1 MEKEKFFR
9 ILKEMHMVC
18 EEVNEELK
26 ETDPN
31 SKLRYEVLQFSDL
44 ARDWDSVYKI
54 ADFYNNNWLGNKD
67 FMHIPNCQQV
77 LENCKQYPIIIAR
90 EEGEKDILGI
100 SAIKYDENTKDM
112 IDPYFPEED
121 AKYFSITGI
130 LVKRGTTHKG
140 MGKKIYEIAI
150 RGAHEYNKVYPDTR
164 IMCVIDCRN
173 NHSLRALSTAV
184 ENINAGGKVGE
195 NRMLPA
201 NIVGY
206 YELRNPE
213 DGKLEEAPTLVLEV
227 GLNDI
232 EKTSV
237 EKSEKTLEYKEVDG
251 QSLFDSLTAELRE
264 KVQAY
269 GLAEPVVMKDD
280 GCGIVYYYS
289 LQSDCVLEGTKI
301 IPNGTEQGND
311 RKPMIDETLNTVYTP
326 LKISVDVE
334 ER

>member
-1 MEKEKFFR
+1 MEREQFFR

-18 EEVNEELK
+18 EQVNEELK
-26 ETDPN
+26 KREPDN
-31 SKLRYEVLQFSDL
+31 KLRYEVLQFSDL

-77 LENCKQYPIIIAR
+77 LENCKKYPIIIAR

-100 SAIKYDENTKDM
+100 SAIKYDENSKDT

-150 RGAHEYNKVYPDTR
+150 RGAHEYNKVYPGTR

-184 ENINAGGKVGE
+184 ENINVGEKVGE

-227 GLNDI
+227 GLDDI
-232 EKTSV
+232 EKTSI

-269 GLAEPVVMKDD
+269 GLAKPIVMKDD

-311 RKPMIDETLNTVYTP
+311 RKPMVDETLNTVYTP
-326 LKISVDVE
+326 LKISVDME